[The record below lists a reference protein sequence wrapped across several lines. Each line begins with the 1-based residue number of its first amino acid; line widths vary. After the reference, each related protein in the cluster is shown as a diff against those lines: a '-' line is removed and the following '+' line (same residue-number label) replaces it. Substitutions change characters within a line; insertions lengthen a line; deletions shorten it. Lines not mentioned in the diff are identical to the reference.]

1 MHDSYLIPNKK
12 KTESSRLHGKLMGK
26 NNFSTG
32 KTSLKEQLVKNS
44 NFTIPIRTNRQQSSY
59 FLIKFIY
66 SLIGDYLCVCFY
78 LVLFLFFFFC
88 QIARNIL
95 FEISHPVQRNSFQ
108 VEVGL
113 NSNKQVLN
121 ERRKLVFKEG
131 NEIQNVNKKLIFCPI
146 FFF

>member
-1 MHDSYLIPNKK
+1 MCL
-12 KTESSRLHGKLMGK
+12 L
-26 NNFSTG
+26 
-32 KTSLKEQLVKNS
+32 
-44 NFTIPIRTNRQQSSY
+44 
-59 FLIKFIY
+59 
-66 SLIGDYLCVCFY
+66 
-78 LVLFLFFFFC
+78 LFGFVFVFFFC

-113 NSNKQVLN
+113 NSNKQVFN